1 MFGGSSN
8 CRIMYIYIKKG
19 TWFWQKDKHKAA
31 LLENEVK
38 FFLKTRRG
46 GLSSLSTS
54 SFIKR
59 RRRRGKKSFN
69 KIFFFFFPLLPI
81 ISRPLRHSLSLDY
94 LHNTDL
100 CSLGNYSEQR
110 EQRAHRT
117 FSFFSFLFLVS
128 IYFPKFSIKS
138 SDKENNT

>member
-8 CRIMYIYIKKG
+8 CRIMYIYIYIKVLDSGKK
-19 TWFWQKDKHKAA
+19 TNTKQH
-31 LLENEVK
+31 
-38 FFLKTRRG
+38 FLKTRWN
-46 GLSSLSTS
+46 SSWRRDAEAYPPCPPVHS
-54 SFIKR
+54 SKEEE
-59 RRRRGKKSFN
+59 GEEKKVS
-69 KIFFFFFPLLPI
+69 IRFFFFFPLLPI